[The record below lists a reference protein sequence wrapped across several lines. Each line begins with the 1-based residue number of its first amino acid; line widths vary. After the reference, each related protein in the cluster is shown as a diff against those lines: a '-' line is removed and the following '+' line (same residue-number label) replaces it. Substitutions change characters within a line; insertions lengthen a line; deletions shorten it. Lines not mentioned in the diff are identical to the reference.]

1 MPLMFRSCKSGVL
14 LALVTALCLLT
25 MSIVANAQANDD
37 GLTARI
43 EQLEQQIVE
52 LQVTI
57 GTLETLAKSRPT
69 RGAAYQSSGS
79 SGNSGDIRQLEIQ
92 MRAMSGQL
100 AALSRDVRAL
110 QSGVS
115 NSGSIANNSYAQPL
129 NPQPSRSGGELDGFG
144 SVTVTPEQGQWQNR
158 GQTQD
163 ITRDPIGNILSN
175 EQAAPKKV
183 ASAPS
188 VPPREAYEKAYGY
201 LLVQD
206 YGAAEAA
213 FSDFV
218 IKHPKDKLAGNAQ
231 YWLGESHYVR
241 GNYRAA
247 ANAFLKGF
255 KTYKRSA
262 KAPDSLLKLAMSL
275 SRLNQKDSACATFLE
290 LTKRFPSAPTH
301 VTRRSA
307 AERQRAGC

>member
-1 MPLMFRSCKSGVL
+1 MPLTSTRHKSRSMMLRFAAWVCGL
-14 LALVTALCLLT
+14 LAITTGAL
-25 MSIVANAQANDD
+25 AQSADD
-37 GLTARI
+37 GLSTRI

-57 GTLETLAKSRPT
+57 GTLESLAKGHSTGGNTSRV
-69 RGAAYQSSGS
+69 ASGS
-79 SGNSGDIRQLEIQ
+79 NSGDVRQLEIQ

-100 AALSRDVRAL
+100 AALSRDVRAM
-110 QSGVS
+110 QRNGVS
-115 NSGSIANNSYAQPL
+115 NSGSISNNSYAQPL
-129 NPQPSRSGGELDGFG
+129 NPETTTTGGFG
-144 SVTVTPEQGQWQNR
+144 SVTVTPEQGQVQR
-158 GQTQD
+158 QT
-163 ITRDPIGNILSN
+163 ITRDPIGNILSG
-175 EQAAPKKV
+175 EQAPAKKV

-188 VPPREAYEKAYGY
+188 VPPRAAYEKAYGF

-206 YGAAEAA
+206 YGAAENA
-213 FSDFV
+213 FSNFV
-218 IKHPKDKLAGNAQ
+218 RKHPKDRLAGNAQ

-247 ANAFLKGF
+247 ANAFLKGY
-255 KTYKRSA
+255 KTYNRSA

-275 SRLNQKDSACATFLE
+275 SRLGQKPSACATFKE
-290 LTKRFPSAPTH
+290 LTKRFPSAPAH